1 MKSVSRVMGLEQSH
15 AAKLSLLLKLR
26 LAVTKLNNEA
36 RARAEAEARDELRP
50 PFDLRL
56 SSAQEEM
63 NQLVRLLERPPLNQ
77 DPTWQKFRQR
87 FGGLH

>member
-1 MKSVSRVMGLEQSH
+1 MDEVSVAVLGLEQQH

-36 RARAEAEARDELRP
+36 RARADSEARRELRP

-56 SSAQEEM
+56 NRAQDELKELM
-63 NQLVRLLERPPLNQ
+63 PELERALDRRSNLA
-77 DPTWQKFRQR
+77 KI
-87 FGGLH
+87 